1 MTANLN
7 DFIIACQWHNVLE
20 NMKRWETSRGTKNI
34 DGCWISKARQA
45 FFRLKFLRVLRRFF
59 YFKKNTLNGDVSRQ
73 VLRRTCSRLAHT
85 MSACVRFGIFPIFFL
100 FPVQSETSER
110 ERSKKLMNFFFLFYS
125 AMSILDV
132 FFSEVHK
139 KIFLSTFQTL
149 NCLFFVLDRKKK
161 YKIL

>member
-85 MSACVRFGIFPIFFL
+85 MSACVRFWDFSHFL
-100 FPVQSETSER
+100 LISSSEQNERAR
-110 ERSKKLMNFFFLFYS
+110 ERSKKLMNFFSLLFCYVHSGCFLFRS
-125 AMSILDV
+125 S
-132 FFSEVHK
+132 
-139 KIFLSTFQTL
+139 
-149 NCLFFVLDRKKK
+149 
-161 YKIL
+161 